1 MGNTFGK
8 SSVTEEHV
16 TNPGRDRVLLVL
28 GSRGVV
34 REHGFQVH
42 KDNLPPP
49 KVLLLNSDA

>member
-16 TNPGRDRVLLVL
+16 TVPGRDRVLLVM

-34 REHGFQVH
+34 RERSFQVH
-42 KDNLPPP
+42 KDHLPPP
-49 KVLLLNSDA
+49 KVLLLNTDA